1 MKKIVFL
8 ISFYILIVINHQAH
22 AEENYSLVINGLSKH
37 FDVNQ
42 DTYPNGLN
50 EKNLGLGAEYDFN
63 KTEKQKIQWV
73 LNGGFYK
80 DSLDS
85 TALYFGGAGL
95 VNIFNYDSFH
105 LNAGIEVS
113 FFYSKEYNQGNPF
126 IAPLPIINI
135 GNEKYSLNITAIPRV
150 QQIIDAGVIF
160 AQLKIGI

>member
-1 MKKIVFL
+1 MKKYFILLFL
-8 ISFYILIVINHQAH
+8 GISPFVC
-22 AEENYSLVINGLSKH
+22 AEEQYNLVINGLSKH

-42 DTYPNGLN
+42 VVYPNGLN
-50 EKNLGLGAEYDFN
+50 EKNLGLGAEYNFN
-63 KTEKQKIQWV
+63 KSENQKIQWI

-85 TALYFGGAGL
+85 TAFYLGGAGL

-105 LNAGIEVS
+105 LNVGIEVS